1 MTGFLAFI
9 TDLVL
14 TAIIVPA
21 LIVRLA
27 ITFYWEREQK

>member
-1 MTGFLAFI
+1 MTGLVAFV

-21 LIVRLA
+21 LIVGLA
-27 ITFYWEREQK
+27 CIFYRERGQK